1 MQYYLMDQLGEQKF
15 TSLLVDALLDV
26 VQTHFHS
33 YAGLVAWVWL
43 LACLSTP
50 SFHLSST
57 HFLTPFHI
65 CSGIPHPIVSHLS
78 QC

>member
-1 MQYYLMDQLGEQKF
+1 MDQLRKQKF
-15 TSLLVDALLDV
+15 TSLLVDVLSDV

-43 LACLSTP
+43 LACPSTA

-57 HFLTPFHI
+57 HFLTPFRI
-65 CSGIPHPIVSHLS
+65 YFDIPHPIVSHIS